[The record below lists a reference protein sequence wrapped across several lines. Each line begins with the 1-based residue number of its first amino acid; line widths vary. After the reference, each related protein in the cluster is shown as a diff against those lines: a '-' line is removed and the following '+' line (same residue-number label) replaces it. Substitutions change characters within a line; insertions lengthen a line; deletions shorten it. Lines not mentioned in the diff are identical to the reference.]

1 MKCEAHLRE
10 FIRNSAHRLPSQ
22 GKTIQQATTG
32 SVLCGWAGLSFKP
45 KPSTRNKPM
54 SHFTT
59 IQTQIKDLDA
69 LRAACSEL
77 GFGLLQHVEARGIGT
92 QQRAE
97 HVIRLKGPC
106 DVALHRETNGTF
118 GLSTDWWGGY
128 VEQEVG
134 KNYGR
139 LLQLYAVHKASREA
153 RKRGL
158 SVQRALR
165 TDGSIKL
172 TIGGL

>member
-1 MKCEAHLRE
+1 
-10 FIRNSAHRLPSQ
+10 
-22 GKTIQQATTG
+22 
-32 SVLCGWAGLSFKP
+32 
-45 KPSTRNKPM
+45 M

-69 LRAACSEL
+69 LRATCVEM
-77 GFGLLQHVEARGIGT
+77 GFDLLANVEARGIGT
-92 QQRAE
+92 QQLGA

-106 DVALHRETNGTF
+106 DIALQRENNGTF

-134 KNYGR
+134 PNYGR

-158 SVQRALR
+158 SVQRAQR
-165 TDGSIKL
+165 SDGSIKL